1 MHIEY
6 NITIF
11 ILLKRGG
18 FYIILCVLSIIDESE
33 NKNKDIRG
41 GFMIEFSEM
50 RGPNKIFGSFCK
62 MKYT

>member
-33 NKNKDIRG
+33 NKNKDISTNRKLN
-41 GFMIEFSEM
+41 IYV
-50 RGPNKIFGSFCK
+50 PI
-62 MKYT
+62 